1 MSWRDTTP
9 RTTHLVRGSGPHS
22 LVTYRHIITRI
33 SIAIASVVAV
43 RRPGKWPG
51 ICRSSADLRMES
63 SPSPHATMRVRKTGL
78 RTSGWA
84 LIIACRL
91 ERCGSSVY
99 VQKKWSSTKASG
111 AWILVD
117 SGCVLS
123 DALAAD
129 TRRCG
134 ELVSTTAD
142 MMEIGMCRSLGHER

>member
-1 MSWRDTTP
+1 MSCRDTTP

-22 LVTYRHIITRI
+22 LVTYRHIISQI
-33 SIAIASVVAV
+33 SIAIAFVVAV
-43 RRPGKWPG
+43 CRPGKWPG
-51 ICRSSADLRMES
+51 VCRSSADIRMES
-63 SPSPHATMRVRKTGL
+63 SPSTMRVRKTVL

-84 LIIACRL
+84 WMIACRL

-99 VQKKWSSTKASG
+99 VQKKWSSTKAFG

-142 MMEIGMCRSLGHER
+142 MVEIGMCRSLGHER